1 MNSRFMQGEKKER
14 WQELCEQ
21 ATKEQD
27 PQKLLKLVQ
36 EVDQLLA
43 QKQERVNKTKSTRD
57 PQSTRCSDR
66 DRSHQGSLNLR

>member
-1 MNSRFMQGEKKER
+1 MNSHFMQGEKKER

-36 EVDQLLA
+36 EIDQLLA
-43 QKQERVNKTKSTRD
+43 EKEER
-57 PQSTRCSDR
+57 P
-66 DRSHQGSLNLR
+66 